1 MLQPEE
7 ENEAEV
13 RRVDQDNINKF
24 ARLNAK
30 LHELRDERDL
40 LKVSR
45 KKSKWRSMWSR
56 IPYSCIDFLSASTMS
71 TTKCNNEDSTGWK
84 WMDAFIVTKGSSIQT
99 TLLPVPFPKCFYE
112 MHGDLRRRSLPLCLI
127 KCFHILR
134 LSTFVIVVFSN
145 ESNHNRRNHWND

>member
-45 KKSKWRSMWSR
+45 KSVN
-56 IPYSCIDFLSASTMS
+56 SAR
-71 TTKCNNEDSTGWK
+71 CGL
-84 WMDAFIVTKGSSIQT
+84 G
-99 TLLPVPFPKCFYE
+99 
-112 MHGDLRRRSLPLCLI
+112 
-127 KCFHILR
+127 FHIP
-134 LSTFVIVVFSN
+134 V
-145 ESNHNRRNHWND
+145 